1 MRIQPINSHTPE
13 DCKPVKPV
21 VKSRLKRLFERQFL
35 NVLRNSAAEKVGVE
49 EPHFF
54 KDGCNGSSVE
64 FEPSSACL
72 AKMVQS
78 FIEENNEKQSGASRC
93 GRNRCNCFN
102 RNCTDSSEDDFDS
115 HNDSNYSCCTEACE
129 ILKGLVP
136 CASVCERNLL
146 ADTAKIVE
154 KNKICKRK
162 DEFCRK
168 VVTDGLSALGYDSSI
183 CKSHWE
189 KSPSYPAGEYEYIDV
204 IMEGDRFLID
214 IDFRS
219 EFEIA
224 RSTKAY
230 KAILQSLPQLFVGKA
245 DRLQRIITIV
255 AEAAKQSLKMK
266 DMHIPPWRK
275 AEYVKA
281 KWLTPHPRS
290 TPTSG
295 TAAKR
300 EKPLMIGTSHEF
312 GQSRG
317 EEDSADE
324 TELAEPVFALS
335 ESSGEEDKATV
346 GKEWKPPEVKP
357 KGALVGVRIV
367 TGLASVIE
375 DDWP

>member
-1 MRIQPINSHTPE
+1 
-13 DCKPVKPV
+13 
-21 VKSRLKRLFERQFL
+21 
-35 NVLRNSAAEKVGVE
+35 
-49 EPHFF
+49 
-54 KDGCNGSSVE
+54 
-64 FEPSSACL
+64 
-72 AKMVQS
+72 
-78 FIEENNEKQSGASRC
+78 
-93 GRNRCNCFN
+93 
-102 RNCTDSSEDDFDS
+102 
-115 HNDSNYSCCTEACE
+115 
-129 ILKGLVP
+129 
-136 CASVCERNLL
+136 
-146 ADTAKIVE
+146 
-154 KNKICKRK
+154 
-162 DEFCRK
+162 
-168 VVTDGLSALGYDSSI
+168 
-183 CKSHWE
+183 
-189 KSPSYPAGEYEYIDV
+189 
-204 IMEGDRFLID
+204 MEGDRFLID

-255 AEAAKQSLKMK
+255 AEAAKQSLKKK

-290 TPTSG
+290 TPTSR
-295 TAAKR
+295 TAANH

-324 TELAEPVFALS
+324 TELAETVFALS
-335 ESSGEEDKATV
+335 ESSEDEDKATV

-357 KGALVGVRIV
+357 KGALVGVKIV

-375 DDWP
+375 DD

>member
-1 MRIQPINSHTPE
+1 
-13 DCKPVKPV
+13 
-21 VKSRLKRLFERQFL
+21 
-35 NVLRNSAAEKVGVE
+35 
-49 EPHFF
+49 
-54 KDGCNGSSVE
+54 
-64 FEPSSACL
+64 
-72 AKMVQS
+72 
-78 FIEENNEKQSGASRC
+78 
-93 GRNRCNCFN
+93 
-102 RNCTDSSEDDFDS
+102 
-115 HNDSNYSCCTEACE
+115 
-129 ILKGLVP
+129 
-136 CASVCERNLL
+136 
-146 ADTAKIVE
+146 
-154 KNKICKRK
+154 
-162 DEFCRK
+162 
-168 VVTDGLSALGYDSSI
+168 
-183 CKSHWE
+183 
-189 KSPSYPAGEYEYIDV
+189 
-204 IMEGDRFLID
+204 MEGDRFLID

-300 EKPLMIGTSHEF
+300 EKPLMIGTRHEF